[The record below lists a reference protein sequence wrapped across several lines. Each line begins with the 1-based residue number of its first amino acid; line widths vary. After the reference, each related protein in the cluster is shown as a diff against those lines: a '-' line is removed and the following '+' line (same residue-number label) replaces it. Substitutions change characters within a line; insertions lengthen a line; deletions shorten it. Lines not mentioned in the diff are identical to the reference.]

1 MKMPMAEGG
10 QVTRAFSI
18 ARLARIRSALSN
30 PLFALDRVVELLQQ
44 LGALAGQWRVTLAPI
59 VVDTGAAFDLRQVGG
74 IPARRALEQRRIL
87 ARFGQ
92 HRRDCLV
99 CFARTRSEAEGTVP
113 LTARGHAAFARLTFL
128 QKRPLAHNQADRV
141 IHMPAQLRITGE
153 ASNVALQSIEHGRVS
168 ELPCVNR
175 ILGTDWRT
183 I

>member
-44 LGALAGQWRVTLAPI
+44 LGALAGRWRVTLAPV
-59 VVDTGAAFDLRQVGG
+59 VVDTGAASGLRQVGG

-99 CFARTRSEAEGTVP
+99 GVAR
-113 LTARGHAAFARLTFL
+113 
-128 QKRPLAHNQADRV
+128 
-141 IHMPAQLRITGE
+141 
-153 ASNVALQSIEHGRVS
+153 
-168 ELPCVNR
+168 
-175 ILGTDWRT
+175 
-183 I
+183 